1 MKSLLTFNEVHM
13 QFNRYKFMDVKD
25 SLLSGVSLY
34 NSLTSKG
41 LFLCFIY
48 LYLFAKIQKVTTKI
62 LEDGQK
68 LESVNG
74 AVLQNDKNALVEF
87 PKADKE
93 AEKKIL

>member
-1 MKSLLTFNEVHM
+1 
-13 QFNRYKFMDVKD
+13 MDVKD

-34 NSLTSKG
+34 NAWLQKDYSFVL
-41 LFLCFIY
+41 LLI
-48 LYLFAKIQKVTTKI
+48 FALENLENVTTKI
-62 LEDGQK
+62 LVDGQK